1 MFRQS
6 KARFAP
12 QLPTKVQKK
21 CHRSNRNKK
30 VFHAEN
36 HTKDFSC
43 KAPYHLLFFFSH
55 LSVNGQFSQPA
66 HFSGLRKA
74 RTNR

>member
-1 MFRQS
+1 MLRQS
-6 KARFAP
+6 KSTICT

-21 CHRSNRNKK
+21 CHLRNRNKK

-43 KAPYHLLFFFSH
+43 KAPHHLLFFFSH
-55 LSVNGQFSQPA
+55 PSANGQFPQPA

-74 RTNR
+74 RTSR